1 MACKCIRKL
10 VVVMMEL
17 LILFLLKVQANN
29 LAHTSFRPSSHP
41 IQLSY
46 FSKLDKVQNNILAPT
61 SFSPSPL
68 PILYH
73 HSTELDEVQ
82 ETMRTCVDK
91 KMRVCE
97 ETHPYD
103 TMKFKSCIVIGH
115 IDCLLKHPHISPLKY
130 YLCAVDCFEH
140 STVMMSCI
148 KECHEKHLK
157 DQDVVSAQ
165 NP

>member
-17 LILFLLKVQANN
+17 LILFFLKVQANN

-46 FSKLDKVQNNILAPT
+46 FSKLYKVQNNILAPT

-103 TMKFKSCIVIGH
+103 TMKFKSF
-115 IDCLLKHPHISPLKY
+115 
-130 YLCAVDCFEH
+130 DCFEH
-140 STVMMSCI
+140 PTVMMSCI

-165 NP
+165 NPKHKGYILF